1 MEGRCSKVILTEAS
15 LGRVLHHVKGN
26 DKVKSWAVLTAYR
39 YMNTPAEN
47 KEANKKLQSEIRSKN
62 LGFIQ
67 MEGHW
72 QECQDRKVN
81 YSDCPKDKLVD
92 SVEISL
98 FVPNLSKVDAHK
110 LGNNYNQD
118 SVLYGGDDTKGNAF
132 LIYNNGRVESVGK
145 FHPDNIQQA
154 YSKMRNSERTFA
166 FQRGKNQKK
175 NMGTMA
181 GSSADND
188 DKLVK
193 MLPKDILNKT
203 IRNTETGHDIKLATA
218 LRKND
223 NSPVKKAAMSM
234 VAMLKK

>member
-1 MEGRCSKVILTEAS
+1 MEGRCSKVTLTEAS
-15 LGRVLHHVKGN
+15 LGRVLQHVQGN
-26 DKVKSWAVLTAYR
+26 KKVKTWAVLTAYR
-39 YMNTPAEN
+39 YMNTPEENRKAN
-47 KEANKKLQSEIRSKN
+47 KELAGQIRSKG

-81 YSDCPKDKLVD
+81 YADCPKDKLVD

-98 FVPNLSKVDAHK
+98 FVPNLSKEDAHK

-118 SVLYGGDDTKGNAF
+118 SVLYGGEDTKGNAV

-166 FQRGKNQKK
+166 FQRGKHQKK
-175 NMGTMA
+175 NMGTMS
-181 GSSADND
+181 GSAAEKD

-218 LRKND
+218 LKKSD
-223 NSPVKKAAMSM
+223 DSPVKKAAMSM